1 LQPKQALRNQQRIT
15 IAKKVLDDVRP
26 TERPVWGTH
35 QIIQKWTDI
44 AEFSGFL
51 IKTLNLIIHLSKS
64 RLIFIWAI
72 SVSPETTSTRRSIP
86 PNAGEF
92 VPFSWG
98 KLIQVRPNF
107 SVKDD
112 MTTIRRPFSFASPT

>member
-64 RLIFIWAI
+64 SL
-72 SVSPETTSTRRSIP
+72 V
-86 PNAGEF
+86 
-92 VPFSWG
+92 
-98 KLIQVRPNF
+98 
-107 SVKDD
+107 
-112 MTTIRRPFSFASPT
+112 FASVNPGFTRNQPQLGEAPHHMGGGRFGTFWDI

>member
-1 LQPKQALRNQQRIT
+1 
-15 IAKKVLDDVRP
+15 VLDDVRP

-64 RLIFIWAI
+64 IFVFAGVN
-72 SVSPETTSTRRSIP
+72 SVLPEINLNSTKHP
-86 PNAGEF
+86 
-92 VPFSWG
+92 
-98 KLIQVRPNF
+98 
-107 SVKDD
+107 
-112 MTTIRRPFSFASPT
+112 TI

>member
-15 IAKKVLDDVRP
+15 IAKKVLDDIRP

-64 RLIFIWAI
+64 RRI
-72 SVSPETTSTRRSIP
+72 S
-86 PNAGEF
+86 
-92 VPFSWG
+92 
-98 KLIQVRPNF
+98 RPNRHD
-107 SVKDD
+107 S
-112 MTTIRRPFSFASPT
+112 MQHPAERG

>member
-35 QIIQKWTDI
+35 QIIQKGTDI

-64 RLIFIWAI
+64 SL
-72 SVSPETTSTRRSIP
+72 V
-86 PNAGEF
+86 
-92 VPFSWG
+92 
-98 KLIQVRPNF
+98 
-107 SVKDD
+107 
-112 MTTIRRPFSFASPT
+112 FASVNPVLPGINLNLAKHPTI